1 MDCGSIGACSMR
13 VQAAARGHAG
23 RKVYRQLLA
32 EQRERQRLR
41 VEREAAALAVISP
54 WAETFRARSWFLR
67 ARRAAPLLQAAWRRA
82 FQRRQA
88 AAVTIQAAAR
98 CFLAQQQLRRGRQ
111 AAVAIQ
117 TAWRGHHVRATHP
130 RRKQLAD
137 IRLRLA
143 AAAANAGRCNASTA
157 VQLLARPV
165 PLLASRDALPFMNSM
180 FFHASVAATGIKLL
194 GA

>member
-1 MDCGSIGACSMR
+1 LVAL
-13 VQAAARGHAG
+13 VLALQAAARGHAG

-32 EQRERQRLR
+32 EQQERQRLR
-41 VEREAAALAVISP
+41 AEREAAALAVIAP

-67 ARRAAPLLQAAWRRA
+67 ARRVAPLLQAAWRRA

-88 AAVTIQAAAR
+88 AAVTVQAAAR

-111 AAVAIQ
+111 AAVMIQ

-143 AAAANAGRCNASTA
+143 AAAANAGGCHDCAA
-157 VQLLARPV
+157 VCLLARPV
-165 PLLASRDALPFMNSM
+165 ASLGSRDALFLGSLFCIAP
-180 FFHASVAATGIKLL
+180 VAADSILQVGS
-194 GA
+194 